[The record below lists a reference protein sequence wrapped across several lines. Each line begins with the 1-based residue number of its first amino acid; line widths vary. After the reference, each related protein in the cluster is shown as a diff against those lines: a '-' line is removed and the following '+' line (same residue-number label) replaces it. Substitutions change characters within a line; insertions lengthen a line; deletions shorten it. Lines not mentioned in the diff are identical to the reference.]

1 MNKYCVAALM
11 ALAVSGCAS
20 NVEVAYPS
28 PSGGAQT
35 GVVLVRFT
43 EPMRAVS
50 VMIDRVLVAE
60 DRHTERIHIA
70 GVPTGVRE
78 VTVVASED
86 GRSAVDRTE
95 RVSVASGEETTI
107 LIARPPRSIG
117 YWINSAVLVLV
128 YGVLLLTSD
137 ID

>member
-1 MNKYCVAALM
+1 
-11 ALAVSGCAS
+11 
-20 NVEVAYPS
+20 
-28 PSGGAQT
+28 
-35 GVVLVRFT
+35 
-43 EPMRAVS
+43 MRAVS